1 MKLCSE
7 EKLLQIS
14 RQKAER
20 MSIKELIKYKGILN
34 SVIDNFP
41 RILFRL

>member
-14 RQKAER
+14 RQKAE
-20 MSIKELIKYKGILN
+20 KNVYKGAHKVQGYTELIY
-34 SVIDNFP
+34 
-41 RILFRL
+41 R